1 MDSHGLMEGES
12 ESLDI
17 SSLKYAV
24 LQPRQFDS
32 EESQFL
38 QHRQPDVT
46 AATYAKF
53 SQSQPATR
61 VAASSLPDTVPGLA
75 GTVPDS
81 QQLLP
86 FDVGPEDRLGS
97 LPPAVALSKAV
108 SAIQKMNSQGSDAAT
123 QELSPSHF
131 ESILNTRSRSVVQY
145 HGPTQDGDEEEEGN
159 GETQMTLHE
168 GDEGHIDIVSSLVS
182 PLARGQAKDL
192 DSDPVD
198 FSPSQSQR
206 ALSQFPESQRFKT
219 PATAGKKRRHNGETV
234 DSPALPRNPLL
245 LRGSADDNDAA
256 VMGLSQAFAATQANT
271 SPFVGNGA
279 LPELPSDRPSPKI
292 QLQPRPVTAASSS
305 PNMRPI
311 STPFQ
316 RASTEPAARYVSS
329 KESQAERGERQA
341 KIRQQELVM
350 NGEESDDGFDDEP
363 SSMTRYRRERQI
375 EQRIRA
381 TFQRL
386 SSPRPR
392 SARGAS
398 VPKSSPIRSR
408 THRSSDVKLS
418 KAKRTEV
425 DGDSNSSS
433 PAPSSPVRP
442 GGESEEETEQEDDSQ
457 IAVRR
462 SSQVR
467 GSLPDEDKENCSQGG
482 SQIPETAARLLRVM
496 TELPAQ
502 VQDSPLLRRERGPN
516 VTADRS
522 TVPLSSGLFAVA
534 DSQPSQPHGQ
544 QHLPATRAPKSTDG
558 EGGVE
563 RVPQSPSGSPQP
575 TEVPSKDG
583 SEQQRT
589 GGKPTDSASHDVDD
603 ADAGTDQA
611 PSSRQQPRSTI
622 PETSSNEQGQTSRS
636 TGKTGEKEQ
645 SSDSRGQFETAQSRL
660 PPSSAGTGQEN
671 ALQLSSPPIATTP
684 PGYRRRRLAEI
695 AGEPS
700 PLKSQVS
707 FNASDALKID
717 QNFLSPLQKS
727 PMMDLTAVEVIP
739 MPPSPSR
746 GVDVDQSANE
756 QPQTAEDRPK
766 PYEDDINNTHANT
779 SDSEDEAP
787 RPGGRVEK
795 PVSSSLR
802 RERKPSAKLVAT
814 LESHSKTPRTVSTSR
829 RATWDLDAS
838 PPQTSVPVV
847 KSSKLKRKA
856 DPCEDP
862 QSATKRSLTKRLKSV
877 KDKLSP
883 RTAVVSETHHEQPQ
897 TYPQER
903 PVSAAAA
910 SGEQGHDPAHPVAP
924 PAATTE
930 SIVAPN
936 MVFAAFN
943 GKTIAYYP
951 ALCLGPANAEHTRFR
966 IQWEGYDPDE
976 IDEHGIRALD
986 LQIGD
991 QVKVNMDGFPKVSY
1005 VVRGFKDKVSE
1016 VDDQAPPEMTITDRQ
1031 GHKTLLVAPK
1041 QRKSLPTNM
1050 STDAVKEVPVS
1061 AIYLA
1066 SNMWGQMRD
1075 RVYKYKDSAEVVGVG
1090 PTLSSSAIST
1100 PRERRSSTLT
1110 TPSSRNRRNVAVVIP
1125 SMPTGTSGLGGA
1137 AAPPQQPLVGVQR
1150 DGIFA
1155 NMAFAISYEDQA
1167 RKSSLV
1173 DLIQANG
1180 GVILDQSFLD
1190 LLEPDSIDLKPQF
1203 ADLSFTALLT
1213 ERHSRKEKYM
1223 QALALGLPCLS
1234 GKWVEACM
1242 RANRPMD
1249 WTTYLLPAGES
1260 AELDGAVKSR
1270 ILNAAVAATVN
1281 NNNNAANDDV
1291 ATTTVKVKDMILA
1304 RPNILAG
1311 SRVIVV
1317 MGTGSGN
1324 GNGNNSAALRGK
1336 KSAKGNGGRFTKA
1349 NVKGKKAAEARTAQ
1363 ARRKPYLFLIRA
1375 LGAAT
1380 IQTEPDLVS
1389 AKTRLVEEQGS
1400 TSKAK
1405 TNANAKPTDNSKI
1418 QSRSSRTY
1426 TAAAGKNDA
1435 NDHDGDGVT
1444 AGGDGDK
1451 DGQVG
1456 FDATKTTTT
1465 STTTAAAATTAPGVT
1480 NTWVFVDDADVTAAR
1495 TMFAGLGHDGNG
1507 NVKVLCNEDLVQTLI
1522 LGKLWIG

>member
-1 MDSHGLMEGES
+1 MEGES

-24 LQPRQFDS
+24 LQPRQFAS

-61 VAASSLPDTVPGLA
+61 VTASSIPDTVPGLA
-75 GTVPDS
+75 GTVPES

-86 FDVGPEDRLGS
+86 FDVGPEDRLSS
-97 LPPAVALSKAV
+97 LPPTVALSKAV
-108 SAIQKMNSQGSDAAT
+108 SAVQKMNSQGSDAAT

-131 ESILNTRSRSVVQY
+131 ESILNTRSRSAAL
-145 HGPTQDGDEEEEGN
+145 HHAPTQDGDEDEEQN

-182 PLARGQAKDL
+182 PLARGHTKYL

-206 ALSQFPESQRFKT
+206 PLSQFPESQRFKT

-234 DSPALPRNPLL
+234 DSPAWPRNPL
-245 LRGSADDNDAA
+245 LRGSADHDIA

-271 SPFVGNGA
+271 SPFVGNG

-305 PNMRPI
+305 PNMRPL

-316 RASTEPAARYVSS
+316 RASTEPAARYISS
-329 KESQAERGERQA
+329 KESQAERGERRA
-341 KIRQQELVM
+341 ALRQQELQM
-350 NGEESDDGFDDEP
+350 NGEDSDDGFDDEP
-363 SSMTRYRRERQI
+363 SSMTKYRRERQI

-392 SARGAS
+392 SSRDAS
-398 VPKSSPIRSR
+398 LSKSSPIRSP
-408 THRSSDVKLS
+408 THRSSPVKLS
-418 KAKRTEV
+418 KAKHTEV
-425 DGDSNSSS
+425 DGDSDSSS
-433 PAPSSPVRP
+433 PTPSSPVPP
-442 GGESEEETEQEDDSQ
+442 GGESEEETEQEDDSE
-457 IAVRR
+457 IAVAR

-467 GSLPDEDKENCSQGG
+467 GSLPDEDKENCSQRG
-482 SQIPETAARLLRVM
+482 SQVPETAARLLRVM
-496 TELPAQ
+496 TELPSQ

-516 VTADRS
+516 VAADRS
-522 TVPLSSGLFAVA
+522 TLPFSSGPFAVA
-534 DSQPSQPHGQ
+534 DSQPSQPQGQ
-544 QHLPATRAPKSTDG
+544 QRPPTTRTAKSTDG
-558 EGGVE
+558 EGDVE
-563 RVPQSPSGSPQP
+563 RVPKSPSGSPQP
-575 TEVPSKDG
+575 TEVPSKDD
-583 SEQQRT
+583 SEQHRT
-589 GGKPTDSASHDVDD
+589 GGKPTDSANDDVID
-603 ADAGTDQA
+603 ADAGADQA

-671 ALQLSSPPIATTP
+671 ALQLSSPPIVTTP

-717 QNFLSPLQKS
+717 QNFLSPLQKT

-739 MPPSPSR
+739 TPPSPSR
-746 GVDVDQSANE
+746 DVEVDQNENE
-756 QPQTAEDRPK
+756 QAKTAEDRSK
-766 PYEDDINNTHANT
+766 PHEDEINNTHANA
-779 SDSEDEAP
+779 SDFEDEAP

-795 PVSSSLR
+795 LVSSSLR
-802 RERKPSAKLVAT
+802 RDRKPSAKLVAT
-814 LESHSKTPRTVSTSR
+814 SESHSRTPRPVSTSR

-847 KSSKLKRKA
+847 KTSKLKRKA
-856 DPCEDP
+856 DPCDGP
-862 QSATKRSLTKRLKSV
+862 QSATKHSLTKRLKSV
-877 KDKLSP
+877 KDKHSP
-883 RTAVVSETHHEQPQ
+883 RTTVVSETLHEQPR
-897 TYPQER
+897 TTPQER
-903 PVSAAAA
+903 PVSPVPG
-910 SGEQGHDPAHPVAP
+910 SEKQVFGPAQPVAP
-924 PAATTE
+924 LAATSE

-951 ALCLGPANAEHTRFR
+951 ALCLGPTNAEHTRFR

-976 IDEHGIRALD
+976 IDERGIRCLD

-1005 VVRGFKDKVSE
+1005 VVRGFKDKVSAGN
-1016 VDDQAPPEMTITDRQ
+1016 DPAPPSGMVITDRQ

-1041 QRKSLPTNM
+1041 QRKSLPTNL

-1075 RVYKYKDSAEVVGVG
+1075 RVYKYKDSAEGVGVGPG
-1090 PTLSSSAIST
+1090 PTLSSSGIST
-1100 PRERRSSTLT
+1100 PRERRSSTPT

-1125 SMPTGTSGLGGA
+1125 SMPTGTSSLGGA
-1137 AAPPQQPLVGVQR
+1137 AAPPQQLPLVPR
-1150 DGIFA
+1150 TGIFA
-1155 NMAFAISYEDQA
+1155 NMAFAISYEDQT

-1180 GVILDQSFLD
+1180 GVVLDQSFLD
-1190 LLEPDSIDLKPQF
+1190 LLEPDSIDLNPQF
-1203 ADLSFTALLT
+1203 VNLSFTALLT
-1213 ERHSRKEKYM
+1213 ERHSRKEKFM

-1242 RANRPMD
+1242 RANRPVD

-1260 AELDGAVKSR
+1260 SELDGAVKSR
-1270 ILNAAVAATVN
+1270 ILNAAVAATVT
-1281 NNNNAANDDV
+1281 NNNAANDNV
-1291 ATTTVKVKDMILA
+1291 ATTTVKVKDMISA
-1304 RPNILAG
+1304 RPDILAG

-1336 KSAKGNGGRFTKA
+1336 KSATGNGRIAKA

-1380 IQTEPDLVS
+1380 IQTEPDLGS
-1389 AKTRLVEEQGS
+1389 AKTRLVEEMQGRGQGQLDS

-1405 TNANAKPTDNSKI
+1405 TNANSKPTGNSKI
-1418 QSRSSRTY
+1418 QSRSSRAS

-1435 NDHDGDGVT
+1435 NDNDGDGVT
-1444 AGGDGDK
+1444 AGGGGDN

-1465 STTTAAAATTAPGVT
+1465 TAAAAITAPGVT

-1495 TMFAGLGHDGNG
+1495 TMLTGLGHDGN
-1507 NVKVLCNEDLVQTLI
+1507 NVRVLCNEDLVQTLI